1 MAALMARCA
10 KSHHAIRTA
19 LGAIVVAVGFAQA
32 FAQAPEDAPIQ
43 PYPSRPVRIL
53 TGNQPGTVS
62 DITARLIGARL
73 EQLWGTPVVIENR
86 PGAGGAIAAE
96 AVAKSPADGYTL
108 LVAGQS
114 NLVLGQAIGRDLRY
128 DPQRDLAPIGRI
140 VKVPFVLAVNSSVP
154 INSVPKLI
162 EYAKARPKQLT
173 YATNGPGTLSQLSVE
188 LLTAATGTAM
198 LAVPYKG
205 LGSAMTD
212 VVAGRV
218 DMILTDY
225 VGVAPQVKSGALRL
239 LGVADAQRLS
249 AAPEVPT
256 IAEQGVTGYA
266 VSGWYGLLAPAGTPP
281 EILARL
287 SSALDEVRR
296 MAEVRQRLEELGCEP
311 IEDSPAQFR
320 ALIAA
325 ELKKYSEITRRAG
338 IKAD

>member
-1 MAALMARCA
+1 M
-10 KSHHAIRTA
+10 A
-19 LGAIVVAVGFAQA
+19 LGAIVVAVGFAEV
-32 FAQAPEDAPIQ
+32 FAQGPESPPIQ

-53 TGNQPGTVS
+53 TGNQPGIVS

-73 EQLWGTPVVIENR
+73 EQLWGVPVVVENR

-96 AVAKSPADGYTL
+96 AVARSPADGYTL
-108 LVAGQS
+108 LVAGHS
-114 NLVLGQAIGRDLRY
+114 NLVLGQAVGRDLHY

-140 VKVPFVLAVNSSVP
+140 VEVPFALAVNSSVP
-154 INSVPKLI
+154 ISSVPELI
-162 EYAKARPKQLT
+162 EYAKARPRQLT

-188 LLTAATGTAM
+188 LFTAATGTAL

-205 LGSAMTD
+205 LASAMTD

-225 VGVAPQVKSGALRL
+225 VGLAPQVKSGALRL
-239 LGVADAQRLS
+239 LGVADARRLS

-256 IAEQGVTGYA
+256 IAEQGVAGYA

-296 MAEVRQRLEELGCEP
+296 MPGVRQRLEELGCEP

-320 ALIAA
+320 VLIAT
-325 ELKKYSEITRRAG
+325 ELKKYSEIVRRAG
-338 IKAD
+338 INAD